1 MNRTLDLTKGNIWK
15 KLLLFCF
22 PIMLGTLFQ
31 QLYNAV
37 DVIVV
42 GRFCGADAIAA
53 VGGSSGM
60 IINLA
65 VSFFVGISSGV
76 TVVISRLYGVILS
89 CPVSWAFTAVETCVC
104 YAIKMKKFDK
114 FTDC

>member
-65 VSFFVGISSGV
+65 VSFFVGVSSGV

-89 CPVSWAFTAVETCVC
+89 CPVSWAFTAVAT
-104 YAIKMKKFDK
+104 
-114 FTDC
+114 